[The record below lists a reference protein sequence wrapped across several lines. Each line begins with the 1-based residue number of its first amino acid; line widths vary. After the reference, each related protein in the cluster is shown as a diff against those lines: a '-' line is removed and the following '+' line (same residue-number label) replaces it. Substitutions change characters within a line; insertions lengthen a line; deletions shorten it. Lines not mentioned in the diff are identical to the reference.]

1 MKQSTTHL
9 LTSTS
14 PTRGTWNT
22 IGHHDERKR
31 RGPFLP
37 RIYFIRKVYEDPNTK
52 KGFVDVANEVI
63 SIPKAYIN
71 LFTLAEWNLVREER
85 LGVEAIIMTGLE
97 MLERCKEINADF
109 VTIIITGHGDH
120 EVAAESLRVRVYD
133 YLKKPLSLEQLVA
146 SVKKGIERLHVPVR
160 FRL

>member
-1 MKQSTTHL
+1 M
-9 LTSTS
+9 
-14 PTRGTWNT
+14 
-22 IGHHDERKR
+22 
-31 RGPFLP
+31 
-37 RIYFIRKVYEDPNTK
+37 
-52 KGFVDVANEVI
+52 
-63 SIPKAYIN
+63 YIN

-109 VTIIITGHGDH
+109 VTIIITCHGDH

-146 SVKKGIERLHVPVR
+146 SVKKGIERLRVSR
-160 FRL
+160 ALSSLKETTKEGDDKK